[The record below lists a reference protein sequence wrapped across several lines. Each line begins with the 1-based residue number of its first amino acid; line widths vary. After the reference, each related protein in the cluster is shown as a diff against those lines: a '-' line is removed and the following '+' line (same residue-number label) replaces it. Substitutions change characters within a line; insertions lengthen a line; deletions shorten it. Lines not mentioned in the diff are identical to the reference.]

1 MKKKIDKLSDLI
13 GKRIK
18 LVDVDA
24 DNSVI
29 TFTFAGDEKVTFSAI
44 GHTISVSKLRMET
57 EVKIKVVTEQL
68 GM

>member
-44 GHTISVSKLRMET
+44 GHTISVRFSRLHSFTGLFSRCSS
-57 EVKIKVVTEQL
+57 
-68 GM
+68 

>member
-29 TFTFAGDEKVTFSAI
+29 TFTFAGDEKVAFSAV
-44 GHTISVSKLRMET
+44 GETISVSKLRMET